1 MQVPAQCVWYY
12 NNNMLQ
18 MLELENYEIV
28 DLRIDITMELIQEM
42 FRRLYAYLV
51 FNFKKTLDPGLWLH
65 LT

>member
-1 MQVPAQCVWYY
+1 
-12 NNNMLQ
+12 MLQ